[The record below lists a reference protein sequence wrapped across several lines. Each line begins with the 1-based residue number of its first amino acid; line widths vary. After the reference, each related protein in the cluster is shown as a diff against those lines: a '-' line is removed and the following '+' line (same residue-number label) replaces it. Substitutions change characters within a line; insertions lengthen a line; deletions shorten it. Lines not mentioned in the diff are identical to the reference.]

1 MSEIQKFDN
10 AIPQSEG
17 IRLEQAGCLNLILI
31 SLPDLSVATVVAE
44 DVVASFS
51 EVGVAF
57 GVAASFAD
65 VAVTAVVV
73 VVAVAELVVVDE
85 E

>member
-1 MSEIQKFDN
+1 MKPAKPLEEDEKR
-10 AIPQSEG
+10 EG
-17 IRLEQAGCLNLILI
+17 LATV
-31 SLPDLSVATVVAE
+31 DVATVVAE

-73 VVAVAELVVVDE
+73 VVAVAELVAVDE

>member
-1 MSEIQKFDN
+1 MKPAKALEEDEKR
-10 AIPQSEG
+10 EG
-17 IRLEQAGCLNLILI
+17 LATV
-31 SLPDLSVATVVAE
+31 DVATVVAAE
-44 DVVASFS
+44 DVVVASFS
-51 EVGVAF
+51 EVGVAS

-73 VVAVAELVVVDE
+73 VVAVAELVAVDE

>member
-1 MSEIQKFDN
+1 MKPAKPLEEDEKR
-10 AIPQSEG
+10 EG
-17 IRLEQAGCLNLILI
+17 LAT
-31 SLPDLSVATVVAE
+31 DDVANVVAE
-44 DVVASFS
+44 DVVVASFS
-51 EVGVAF
+51 EVGVAS

-73 VVAVAELVVVDE
+73 VVAVAELVAVDE

>member
-1 MSEIQKFDN
+1 MSRRMKPAKPLEEDEKR
-10 AIPQSEG
+10 EG
-17 IRLEQAGCLNLILI
+17 LATV
-31 SLPDLSVATVVAE
+31 DVATVVAE
-44 DVVASFS
+44 DVVVASFS
-51 EVGVAF
+51 EVGVAS

-73 VVAVAELVVVDE
+73 VVAVAVDE

>member
-1 MSEIQKFDN
+1 MKPAKPLEEDEKR
-10 AIPQSEG
+10 EG
-17 IRLEQAGCLNLILI
+17 LATV
-31 SLPDLSVATVVAE
+31 DVATVVAE
-44 DVVASFS
+44 DVVVASFS

-73 VVAVAELVVVDE
+73 VVAVAELVAVDE

>member
-1 MSEIQKFDN
+1 MKPAKPLEEDEKR
-10 AIPQSEG
+10 EG
-17 IRLEQAGCLNLILI
+17 LAT
-31 SLPDLSVATVVAE
+31 DDVANVVAE
-44 DVVASFS
+44 DVVVASFS

-65 VAVTAVVV
+65 VVVTAVVV
-73 VVAVAELVVVDE
+73 VVAVAVDE

>member
-1 MSEIQKFDN
+1 MKPAKPLEEDEKR
-10 AIPQSEG
+10 EG
-17 IRLEQAGCLNLILI
+17 LATV
-31 SLPDLSVATVVAE
+31 DVATVVAE
-44 DVVASFS
+44 DVVVASFS
-51 EVGVAF
+51 EVGVAS

-73 VVAVAELVVVDE
+73 VVAVAELVAVDE

>member
-1 MSEIQKFDN
+1 MKPAKPLEEDEKR
-10 AIPQSEG
+10 EG
-17 IRLEQAGCLNLILI
+17 LATV
-31 SLPDLSVATVVAE
+31 DVATVVAE
-44 DVVASFS
+44 DVVVASFS
-51 EVGVAF
+51 EIGVAL

-73 VVAVAELVVVDE
+73 VVAVAELEADDE